1 MKAINFITHSF
12 TLIICFLLIIIS
24 GEHLGGFYLLYI
36 LLGLPY
42 GAIHAVLGV
51 AGIFI
56 LIFNN
61 YKFKRNADFLI
72 ERILNITA
80 AIALILSISLFF
92 INDKDQYNYSTF
104 YQTVPM
110 ITIGIFGLVAVAF
123 ITGNLIQIFRKMAK

>member
-36 LLGLPY
+36 LLGLPH

-51 AGIFI
+51 AGIII

-61 YKFKRNADFLI
+61 YKLKRNPDFLI
-72 ERILNITA
+72 ERILNITG

-92 INDKDQYNYSTF
+92 INDKDHYNYSTF

-110 ITIGIFGLVAVAF
+110 ITIGIFGLVAIVF
-123 ITGNLIQIFRKMAK
+123 ITGNLIQVFRKMAK